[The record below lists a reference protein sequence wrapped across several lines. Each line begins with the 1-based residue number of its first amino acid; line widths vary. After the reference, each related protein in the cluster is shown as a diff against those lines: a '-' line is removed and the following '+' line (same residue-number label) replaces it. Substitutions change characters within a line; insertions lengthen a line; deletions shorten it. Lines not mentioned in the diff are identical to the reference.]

1 MWFCLELY
9 SCKHE
14 LVQLCSCKL
23 QYIIYPY
30 PASCCGSILATILSH
45 GLWNTFPSKFTCFY
59 YGFYVFLCFLFCL
72 LLAFLWGRFFLGL
85 SAAPSCLLADVSK
98 RSLAVLRI
106 CSTWRTLVSV
116 TFRNHSH
123 FRVRHNKS
131 TNHLPP
137 YPFPFSTHFM
147 VINKALPIYSNTKS
161 SAGPSQ
167 FWNNLQVDTKA

>member
-1 MWFCLELY
+1 MQATVNNVSLSGLLLWFNPC
-9 SCKHE
+9 HH
-14 LVQLCSCKL
+14 LVSWFVEYVSLQVYLLLLWLLC
-23 QYIIYPY
+23 
-30 PASCCGSILATILSH
+30 
-45 GLWNTFPSKFTCFY
+45 
-59 YGFYVFLCFLFCL
+59 FLCFLFCL

-85 SAAPSCLLADVSK
+85 SAAPSCLLANVSK

-147 VINKALPIYSNTKS
+147 VINKAISIYPSTKS

-167 FWNNLQVDTKA
+167 FWNNLQVDTRA